1 MNDSDVI
8 RELSQK
14 TGLPESAME
23 AVLKG
28 LREMVHDGAVDA
40 NILVAGGE
48 LPVCV
53 PRPVSLPADP
63 RDPNLI
69 EDLIARARKH
79 PLGLEFLLSGF
90 LASVAIALGAHAF
103 TVEAARAR
111 LRKEQASKEEAA
123 DVEVVTK

>member
-1 MNDSDVI
+1 MNESDVI
-8 RELSQK
+8 RELSRK
-14 TGLPESAME
+14 TGLPESATE

-28 LREMVHDGAVDA
+28 LREMMHDGAVDA

-53 PRPVSLPADP
+53 PRPVVLPADP
-63 RDPNLI
+63 RDPSLI
-69 EDLIARARKH
+69 DDLIARARKH

-111 LRKEQASKEEAA
+111 LRKEHAAKEQTAETEAL
-123 DVEVVTK
+123 VR